1 MSEVSLSAAITL
13 DIDWAPD
20 FVIDAV
26 AARLLAGRVHATWFV
41 THQSPAVDRLRDHG
55 ELFELGLHP
64 NFLPGSSQGADAG
77 AVVAACMAMVPGATS
92 MRTHA
97 LMQSTPL
104 LELVLQETSV
114 RTDVSIFLPHATGVA
129 PIEYWWLGRSLTRI
143 PYVWEDDF
151 EIERPQP
158 VWDLGPMLAQPGV
171 RVFDFHPIHVYLN
184 SSTLAAYQS
193 LKRRV
198 PVITAATPS
207 VIDDLV
213 ETGAGAGTA
222 FNSLIAALG
231 RDGGRCISDLAG
243 VRS

>member
-1 MSEVSLSAAITL
+1 
-13 DIDWAPD
+13 
-20 FVIDAV
+20 
-26 AARLLAGRVHATWFV
+26 
-41 THQSPAVDRLRDHG
+41 
-55 ELFELGLHP
+55 
-64 NFLPGSSQGADAG
+64 
-77 AVVAACMAMVPGATS
+77 

-129 PIEYWWLGRSLTRI
+129 PIEYWWLGRSLMRI
-143 PYVWEDDF
+143 PYIWEDDF

-158 VWDLGPMLAQPGV
+158 VWDLGPMAALPGV

-207 VIDDLV
+207 DIDDLV